1 MYFIYVSFKRNL
13 KPVSERREA
22 CLVLAEGMPP
32 SLLTL
37 DNEEFELG
45 FIGSVCWSRLNFVPH
60 WFIFLS
66 SCWSRMNGLVYSRGC
81 VLFSQSFPGEGKH
94 LQASLLYHQRP
105 QRSKGA
111 EGWWWSQENPSS
123 FPPRCLLKSSCPES
137 GYPQF
142 SVLMRCCLEDPR
154 DRGACW
160 AALYRVAQS
169 WTRLKQLS
177 SSNRPLSHAAEK
189 AYQSRSEWEWCSSR
203 EKKIRFL

>member
-1 MYFIYVSFKRNL
+1 MGENWQSRSLSSLLRWLVRLARFLPGWKVSVSCLMYFIYVSFKRNL

-37 DNEEFELG
+37 DNEFELG

-111 EGWWWSQENPSS
+111 EGW
-123 FPPRCLLKSSCPES
+123 
-137 GYPQF
+137 
-142 SVLMRCCLEDPR
+142 
-154 DRGACW
+154 
-160 AALYRVAQS
+160 
-169 WTRLKQLS
+169 
-177 SSNRPLSHAAEK
+177 
-189 AYQSRSEWEWCSSR
+189 
-203 EKKIRFL
+203 